1 LSINRLAF
9 LPNACGMDM
18 DTTGLEE
25 SMAGFAKKFRKFS
38 LAIVAVTIL
47 LTGAL
52 LANLIYNPPTFNTDL
67 DAFVPESEANTAHER
82 IHQNFPNESR
92 PMFVNVKADDGS
104 NILAMDK
111 IQLMLEHYHQIIN
124 TSTTIESD
132 VVVWTTTPT
141 VLQTALDEEANGTLL
156 SSVSD
161 WNQLTELVI
170 ADDVECR
177 LTSDDQ
183 FLSAATYASSA
194 LLNKDLDIS
203 STCEYLATGEGDS
216 TPSASST
223 LWVLEINPELSEE
236 ERKSVQIDLRNTFRE
251 LSKSSLEYGVVS
263 LDLLS
268 SDIDDRTLD
277 NVTLL
282 VILALVVV
290 VILLIFTFKSFRD
303 VTFPLVGLTSALIWT
318 YGLLNVVGVEFSAL
332 EVAVAPLV
340 LGLGIDYAIHLQ
352 RANSTLRE
360 QYPDPAESW
369 LRACAKLSI
378 PLSLAVIT
386 TVAAFL
392 ANLISPLPPLKTFGI
407 ALAMGV
413 ICAFLTSTIVVGALH
428 VLIDKNI
435 TTKKSKPITLP
446 NITNSIVKVQ
456 QKQQV
461 GIFLVVLILSGA
473 SIFGAASLET
483 NFDLGDFVDSEM
495 EIMDVR
501 QDLAENYDSAGWKLV
516 YVLME
521 PSDDNDFID
530 ADETLLTEL
539 RGLHSDLESNHDVVG
554 TDGTFP
560 SPSYEGP
567 YVILRDAILRNSSFG
582 AVHNME
588 VFQNGGVYVKD
599 YNQNCDLAAAF
610 ASLSNNDTI
619 ADALSGESW
628 AERVKQSVYLEDG
641 KVINL
646 RNEIRVEA
654 TTSIESEKVVTEF
667 ENMLGDV
674 DKSGTLRYNLADNAK
689 LYVTGDLA
697 MLQTVLEG
705 LSSSQLESTLISLA
719 VSFMVLFLLTRRV
732 MPAIVILLPV
742 GIASLWVV
750 GSMAAIGLKWNV
762 LTVMVTAL
770 TLGIGIDYSIHM
782 WRRFEVE
789 LQRRK
794 NHWDALRASL
804 STTGV
809 ALLMSALTTSLGFMV
824 LLFSPMPII
833 QDFGLITAITVI
845 FSLMLS
851 LVLLPVL
858 MELSARGKEED
869 VIERDFAPQLD
880 DLA

>member
-1 LSINRLAF
+1 
-9 LPNACGMDM
+9 
-18 DTTGLEE
+18 
-25 SMAGFAKKFRKFS
+25 MAGFAKKFRKFS
-38 LAIVAVTIL
+38 LAIVAVTML

-104 NILAMDK
+104 NILAMDN

-141 VLQTALDEEANGTLL
+141 VLQTALDEEANRTLL

-216 TPSASST
+216 TPFASST

-236 ERKSVQIDLRNTFRE
+236 ERKSVQIDLRNTFTE

-413 ICAFLTSTIVVGALH
+413 ICAFLTSTLVVGALH

>member
-1 LSINRLAF
+1 
-9 LPNACGMDM
+9 
-18 DTTGLEE
+18 
-25 SMAGFAKKFRKFS
+25 MAGFAKKFRKFS

-111 IQLMLEHYHQIIN
+111 IQLMLEHYHQITN

-216 TPSASST
+216 TPFASST

-236 ERKSVQIDLRNTFRE
+236 ERKSVQIDLRNTFTE

-413 ICAFLTSTIVVGALH
+413 ICAFLTSTLVVGALH